1 MTDYRTWL
9 VLLGIAVA
17 CGVLTLGVLKLD
29 VGAVVKMVIAVVI
42 GIVVVQDLAV
52 TRRAPE
58 SDSSRHKR

>member
-9 VLLGIAVA
+9 VLLAIAVA

-42 GIVVVQDLAV
+42 GIVVVQDLAF
-52 TRRAPE
+52 TRRAPDAE
-58 SDSSRHKR
+58 AQRRDR